1 MWTPIGLLPW
11 CQPPISHLIHT
22 LSLALPRRTKILKM
36 HFNNVFFFSTLKM
49 DAILTDWTS
58 KVLELPR
65 HYEIDISDRAL
76 QPTQVRSACL
86 KAFWNNFYISILFKN
101 SNAVTLKKKNKK
113 TSRSGIAESHDSS
126 SFNFLRNHHNIF
138 TFLVAQMVKNLPAM
152 QETRVLSLGWED
164 PLEKEITPYFSI
176 LTWRIS
182 WT

>member
-101 SNAVTLKKKNKK
+101 SNAVTLKKKKTKK
-113 TSRSGIAESHDSS
+113 PPGVELLSHMIVLVLI
-126 SFNFLRNHHNIF
+126 FWETTIIFL
-138 TFLVAQMVKNLPAM
+138 
-152 QETRVLSLGWED
+152 LSWWLRW
-164 PLEKEITPYFSI
+164 
-176 LTWRIS
+176 
-182 WT
+182 